1 MNIKELCIELNKR
14 IPCRTREEADDFLSL
29 VKDHIMPY
37 PERQFHWSKQILFDT
52 SKDELDRLR
61 LLTYSGVVV
70 VTPSTGPGNLQII
83 NVRYK
88 HEFNHSCDPFIV
100 INKKL

>member
-1 MNIKELCIELNKR
+1 MDIKEICIELNKR
-14 IPCRTREEADDFLSL
+14 IPCRTAAEADDLLSL
-29 VKDHIMPY
+29 VKEHIMPY
-37 PERQFHWSKQILFDT
+37 PERRFHWSKQILFDT
-52 SKDELDRLR
+52 SKDELDCLR